1 MKISNIL
8 LVVQSRII
16 DTAYDDD
23 NNIEYI
29 VYNSIKW
36 VISDEDYTIHLYLCT
51 FI

>member
-16 DTAYDDD
+16 DTAYDDN

-29 VYNSIKW
+29 V
-36 VISDEDYTIHLYLCT
+36 
-51 FI
+51 